1 MKTSKHIISRSLICI
16 VCILSITFL
25 PVTADAVGS
34 KIFRAGEK
42 VVKKHLQNKK
52 PSSKPE
58 NSKNLGHYSTSAI
71 RPFYEKMKSR
81 EDERCDTKKRIIS
94 DKRTPVYQTRSS
106 ADAQLNQEN
115 LIVGHFEKNEIVC
128 VLSKRTET
136 SNSVFTPFGWSQVH
150 GEPFMAKGDA
160 NTPAKSLRDIKK

>member
-1 MKTSKHIISRSLICI
+1 MKISKYIIYRSLICI

-58 NSKNLGHYSTSAI
+58 NSNNLGHYSTSAI

-81 EDERCDTKKRIIS
+81 EDERCDTKKELYLIS
-94 DKRTPVYQTRSS
+94 AHQFIRLDHLQTP
-106 ADAQLNQEN
+106 N
-115 LIVGHFEKNEIVC
+115 LI
-128 VLSKRTET
+128 
-136 SNSVFTPFGWSQVH
+136 
-150 GEPFMAKGDA
+150 
-160 NTPAKSLRDIKK
+160 KKT